1 MREAEAGQLI
11 ALAGLSD
18 AKVGDVLGQ
27 CEPFPQPVSQP
38 LLSARV
44 HYPTDV
50 PLQTVL
56 AAFRKLDAE
65 DPALGVQ
72 WNEALQELHIR
83 IMGVIQLEVLR
94 ELVRE
99 RFGFDV
105 TFDRPEIMYRETIAA
120 PVYGAGHYEPL
131 RHYAR
136 GAFPHGAAA
145 ARQRNRV

>member
-1 MREAEAGQLI
+1 M
-11 ALAGLSD
+11 
-18 AKVGDVLGQ
+18 
-27 CEPFPQPVSQP
+27 
-38 LLSARV
+38 
-44 HYPTDV
+44 HYPADV

-105 TFDRPEIMYRETIAA
+105 TFDRPEIMYRETITA

-131 RHYAR
+131 RHYAEVHFR
-136 GAFPHGAAA
+136 MEPLPCGRSAAA
-145 ARQRNRV
+145 IPEPGAHTRF

>member
-1 MREAEAGQLI
+1 M
-11 ALAGLSD
+11 
-18 AKVGDVLGQ
+18 LGQ

-44 HYPTDV
+44 HYPADV

-99 RFGFDV
+99 RFGFDFRLRSFAV
-105 TFDRPEIMYRETIAA
+105 DWKKLWLIWNARDFWIA
-120 PVYGAGHYEPL
+120 
-131 RHYAR
+131 
-136 GAFPHGAAA
+136 
-145 ARQRNRV
+145 